1 MILTALILA
10 MQAAPAPSAAA
21 PAAAAKPA
29 PSPVEKLKVIDS
41 VAALDLFKA
50 VCWDAFRNPDAFHAA
65 VTLAPV
71 PLALQPKPEGSDQ
84 PGESYKADEA
94 LLTYLASDILPRDI
108 PSRQCNLRVRLA
120 GAADQLALAA
130 RIQQALALPSGRT
143 RTRAS
148 QSQTEWDVPGPDARV
163 ARLFAITRAAP
174 GGTTELRLSAL
185 LLAQK

>member
-1 MILTALILA
+1 MILAALLLA
-10 MQAAPAPSAAA
+10 MQAPAASAP
-21 PAAAAKPA
+21 AAAKPA

-71 PLALQPKPEGSDQ
+71 PLALQPKAEGPAQ
-84 PGESYKADEA
+84 PGETYKADEA
-94 LLTYLASDILPRDI
+94 LLTYLASDTLPANI
-108 PSRQCNLRVRLA
+108 PSRQCSLRVRLA
-120 GAADQLALAA
+120 GAANQLALAA
-130 RIQQALALPSGRT
+130 RVSQALALPSGRT
-143 RTRAS
+143 RTRAD

-163 ARLFAITRAAP
+163 ARLFAVTRAAP

-185 LLAQK
+185 LLAPK

>member
-1 MILTALILA
+1 MILAAFLLA
-10 MQAAPAPSAAA
+10 MQAAPAAV
-21 PAAAAKPA
+21 PAAGRPV

-50 VCWDAFRNPDAFHAA
+50 VCWDAFRDPDAFRAA

-71 PLALQPKPEGSDQ
+71 PLALQPKPEGSVQ
-84 PGESYKADEA
+84 PGESYKSDEA
-94 LLTYLASDILPRDI
+94 LLTYLASDNLPASI
-108 PSRQCNLRVRLA
+108 PSRQCHLRVRLA

-130 RIQQALALPSGRT
+130 RIQQAFSLPSGRT
-143 RTRAS
+143 RTRAD
-148 QSQTEWDVPGPDARV
+148 QSQTEWDVPGADARV
-163 ARLFAITRAAP
+163 ARLFAITRAAA